1 MHIVFETER
10 VVCVASFIQYIYVI
24 RIILHDQKKG
34 FRTPSN
40 SNEIYTYTVKK
51 TDFCN
56 STDRETDKLLCI
68 PRPDHPFFHLTVT

>member
-51 TDFCN
+51 KQIFAILQTEKRTSCYVYPGPITLF
-56 STDRETDKLLCI
+56 ST
-68 PRPDHPFFHLTVT
+68 